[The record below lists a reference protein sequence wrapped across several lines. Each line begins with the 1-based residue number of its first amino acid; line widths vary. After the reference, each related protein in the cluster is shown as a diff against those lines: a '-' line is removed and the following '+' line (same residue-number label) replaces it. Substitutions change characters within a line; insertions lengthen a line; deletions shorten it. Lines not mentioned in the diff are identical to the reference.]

1 MSIPHIS
8 LEQWRALIAVVE
20 AGGYAQ
26 AAESLFKSQ
35 STVTYA
41 VQKIESILDVKA
53 FEVQGRKARLTPT
66 GQLLYRRA
74 KALLEEANG
83 LEKTA
88 KTLSAGW
95 EAEIGI
101 AVEILFP
108 SWLLLDCFSKFGLE
122 SPHTRIELIESVMGG
137 TSEALLKG
145 EVQIA
150 ISPQIPPGFTGVSIM
165 HMRFVPVANPDHALH
180 KLDRKL
186 TLRDLRKHRH
196 LVVRDSGTKRT
207 NKSPFMEAEQR
218 WTVSSMSTSI
228 QAAALGHGFAWFPE
242 EKIRAELTEGRLK
255 VLPMKDGQER
265 FIDLYL
271 IIADPEG
278 AGPGTL
284 RLAEIIKE
292 AVKNACAIYIEQS
305 GSKQHIPSF
314 E

>member
-1 MSIPHIS
+1 MSVPHIT

-53 FEVQGRKARLTPT
+53 FEVQGRKAILTPT

-108 SWLLLDCFSKFGLE
+108 SWLLLDCFNKFGLE

-137 TSEALLKG
+137 TAEALLKG
-145 EVQIA
+145 EVQLA
-150 ISPQIPPGFTGVSIM
+150 ISPQIPPGFSGDSLM
-165 HMRFVPVANPDHALH
+165 HMRFVPVAHPNHPLH

-207 NKSPFMEAEQR
+207 NKSLFMEANQR
-218 WTVSSMSTSI
+218 WTVSNMSTSI

-242 EKIRAELTEGRLK
+242 EKVRAELTEGRLK
-255 VLPMKDGQER
+255 VLPMREGQER

-284 RLAEIIKE
+284 RLAEIIKDS
-292 AVKNACAIYIEQS
+292 VKNACVIYMEQC
-305 GSKQHIPSF
+305 GNTQHLPPLR
-314 E
+314 

>member
-1 MSIPHIS
+1 MSAIPHIS

-26 AAESLFKSQ
+26 ASEALFKSQ

-41 VQKIESILDVKA
+41 VQKIESLLGIKA
-53 FEVQGRKARLTPT
+53 FEVQGRKAILTPT

-108 SWLLLDCFSKFGLE
+108 SWLLLDCFNKFGLE

-145 EVQIA
+145 EAQIA
-150 ISPQIPPGFTGVSIM
+150 ISPQIPAGFTGDPLI
-165 HMRFVPVANPDHALH
+165 HMRFFPVAHPDHPLH
-180 KLDRKL
+180 QLNRKL
-186 TLRDLRKHRH
+186 TMRDLRKHRH

-207 NKSPFMEAEQR
+207 NKSLFMEAEQR
-218 WTVSSMSTSI
+218 WTVSNMSTSI
-228 QAAALGHGFAWFPE
+228 QAAALGFGFAWFPE
-242 EKIRAELTEGRLK
+242 EKIRDELAKGTLK
-255 VLPMKDGQER
+255 VLPMKEGQER
-265 FIDLYL
+265 YTDLYL
-271 IIADPEG
+271 ILADPEG
-278 AGPGTL
+278 AGPGVL
-284 RLAEIIKE
+284 RLAQIIKE
-292 AVKNACAIYIEQS
+292 SAKNACAIYLERMN
-305 GSKQHIPSF
+305 KK
-314 E
+314 